1 MFAIVLALATAGVMG
16 IFFQSTRW
24 IGILCIA
31 ALTFLFPG
39 PVLVTLLIG
48 LALFIFIRFF

>member
-31 ALTFLFPG
+31 ALTFLFPA
-39 PVLVTLLIG
+39 PLLI
-48 LALFIFIRFF
+48 ALSLGVIVFIFIHFF